1 MRFPNTGSTGFRNTT
16 ICTIPTGFS
25 QQIKDTSQCNAVA
38 DLRGREGRAPPP
50 WGSKFFQFHAVFGK
64 IWQIRMLASPPWG
77 VGAPS
82 SGKSCIRHCNVL
94 SLFRL
99 HFISIIFSVK
109 KRSDNES
116 LKRVVTTFVYFP
128 SNRFHLSLAVKST
141 RSLPRET
148 LVSYYA
154 TADSPNDNLM
164 LWLPIGR

>member
-16 ICTIPTGFS
+16 ICTIPTGCS

-38 DLRGREGRAPPP
+38 DLRGARMTRPAPLGVQILSISCSFWENLANSYVCVPP
-50 WGSKFFQFHAVFGK
+50 WAV
-64 IWQIRMLASPPWG
+64 R
-77 VGAPS
+77 APS

-128 SNRFHLSLAVKST
+128 SNRFHLSLAVIST